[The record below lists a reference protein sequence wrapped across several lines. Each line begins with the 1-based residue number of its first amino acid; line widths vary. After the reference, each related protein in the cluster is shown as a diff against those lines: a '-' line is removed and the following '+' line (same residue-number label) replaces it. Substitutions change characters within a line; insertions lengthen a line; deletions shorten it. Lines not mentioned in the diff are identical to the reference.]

1 MRLSSVTSASV
12 AASVLSACMLRDL
25 ISVRNAWNSLS
36 SNLVLMNRNSVVVT
50 WNGVIHVIDKVMVPA
65 GFTLVETAE
74 ETVIPKTDDETVLFS
89 GMLIL
94 AGLAGMTATVVYGR
108 RRKAVRVSSDK

>member
-1 MRLSSVTSASV
+1 MSGVSHPEIPDKQADVDT
-12 AASVLSACMLRDL
+12 
-25 ISVRNAWNSLS
+25 
-36 SNLVLMNRNSVVVT
+36 T
-50 WNGVIHVIDKVMVPA
+50 NGVIHVIDKVMVPA

-89 GMLIL
+89 GLLIL

-108 RRKAVRVSSDK
+108 RRKAVRVSSNK